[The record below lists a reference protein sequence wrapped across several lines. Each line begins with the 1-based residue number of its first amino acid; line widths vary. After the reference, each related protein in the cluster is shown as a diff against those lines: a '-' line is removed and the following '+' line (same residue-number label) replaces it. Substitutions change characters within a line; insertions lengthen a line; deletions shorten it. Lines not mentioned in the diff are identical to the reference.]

1 MSVLGGPNMAE
12 IGKGVTAG
20 KLAINV
26 QKKFTRAQEK
36 VSVNLGPRPPH
47 ATLDSDKLCVK

>member
-1 MSVLGGPNMAE
+1 MAE

-36 VSVNLGPRPPH
+36 VRVGTTSTAHRFGWR
-47 ATLDSDKLCVK
+47 